1 MDILNEQSRSNPQ
14 GLQSLLKVTFDE
26 GGGGQQKKDGGGLG
40 GMLGDDLGG

>member
-14 GLQSLLKVTFDE
+14 GLQSLSGGFL